1 MVKNKI
7 LAEYWTLK
15 EVNDAFAKMHP
26 EELQYD
32 LKAEVFLVLCEM
44 NEEKLIGLYERNELK
59 FYIVRIML
67 NMIKSDRST
76 FYKNYRNYTEFID
89 PDYVKNDGKDPSFNN
104 YWKYVDFI
112 EKKDRKTFYK
122 KKSNNT
128 EYIDTDHFLDNDDR
142 TNLFE
147 KLETNMNGLH
157 WYNATL
163 FKLYAIDFK
172 KNAKELSR
180 KTGIPYMS
188 IVRTINKTKKQMKTN
203 IRK

>member
-1 MVKNKI
+1 MVKNEI
-7 LAEYWTLK
+7 LAQYWTSK
-15 EVNDAFAKMHP
+15 EVNDAFDKMHP
-26 EELQYD
+26 EELRYD

-44 NEEKLIGLYERNELK
+44 NEDKLVGLYERNELK

-76 FYKNYRNYTEFID
+76 FYKNYRNYTEFVD
-89 PDYVKNDGKDPSFNN
+89 QDFVSDDYD
-104 YWKYVDFI
+104 
-112 EKKDRKTFYK
+112 KT
-122 KKSNNT
+122 NM
-128 EYIDTDHFLDNDDR
+128 
-142 TNLFE
+142 FE

-157 WYNATL
+157 WYNKEIL
-163 FKLYAIDFK
+163 KLYAIDFK

-188 IVRTINKTKKQMKTN
+188 IIRTINKTKKQMKTN

>member
-1 MVKNKI
+1 MVKNEI
-7 LAEYWTLK
+7 LAQYWTSK
-15 EVNDAFAKMHP
+15 EVNDAFDKMHP
-26 EELQYD
+26 EELRYD

-44 NEEKLIGLYERNELK
+44 NEDKLVGLYERNELK

-76 FYKNYRNYTEFID
+76 FYKNYRNYTEFVD
-89 PDYVKNDGKDPSFNN
+89 QDYVSDD
-104 YWKYVDFI
+104 YD
-112 EKKDRKTFYK
+112 KT
-122 KKSNNT
+122 NM
-128 EYIDTDHFLDNDDR
+128 
-142 TNLFE
+142 FE

-157 WYNATL
+157 WYNKEIL
-163 FKLYAIDFK
+163 KLYAIDFK

-188 IVRTINKTKKQMKTN
+188 IIRTINKTKKQMKTN

>member
-44 NEEKLIGLYERNELK
+44 NEDKLIGMYERNELK
-59 FYIVRIML
+59 FYIVRVML
-67 NMIKSDRST
+67 NMIKSDRSN
-76 FYKNYRNYTEFID
+76 FYKSYRNYTE
-89 PDYVKNDGKDPSFNN
+89 
-104 YWKYVDFI
+104 YVDN
-112 EKKDRKTFYK
+112 D
-122 KKSNNT
+122 T
-128 EYIDTDHFLDNDDR
+128 EVIVDFDKLDLVD
-142 TNLFE
+142 
-147 KLETNMNGLH
+147 KLEKNLEGLH
-157 WYNATL
+157 WYNKEIL
-163 FKLYAIDFK
+163 KLYAIDFK

>member
-7 LAEYWTLK
+7 LAEYWDLK
-15 EVNDAFAKMHP
+15 EVNDAFAKMQP

-44 NEEKLIGLYERNELK
+44 NEDKLKGMYERNELK

-76 FYKNYRNYTEFID
+76 FYKNYRNHIEFVDVDKDFEIINYDKMDLID
-89 PDYVKNDGKDPSFNN
+89 
-104 YWKYVDFI
+104 
-112 EKKDRKTFYK
+112 
-122 KKSNNT
+122 
-128 EYIDTDHFLDNDDR
+128 
-142 TNLFE
+142 
-147 KLETNMNGLH
+147 KLEKNLEGLH
-157 WYNATL
+157 WYNKEIL
-163 FKLYAIDFK
+163 KLYAIDFK

-188 IVRTINKTKKQMKTN
+188 LVRTINKTKKQMKTN

>member
-1 MVKNKI
+1 MVKNEI
-7 LAEYWTLK
+7 LAQYWTSK
-15 EVNDAFAKMHP
+15 EVNDAFDKMHP
-26 EELQYD
+26 EELRYD

-44 NEEKLIGLYERNELK
+44 NEDKLVGLFERNELK

-76 FYKNYRNYTEFID
+76 FYKNYRNYTEFVD
-89 PDYVKNDGKDPSFNN
+89 QDYVSDD
-104 YWKYVDFI
+104 YD
-112 EKKDRKTFYK
+112 KT
-122 KKSNNT
+122 NM
-128 EYIDTDHFLDNDDR
+128 
-142 TNLFE
+142 FE

-157 WYNATL
+157 WYNKEIL
-163 FKLYAIDFK
+163 KLYAIDFK

-188 IVRTINKTKKQMKTN
+188 IIRTINKTKKQMKTN

>member
-1 MVKNKI
+1 MDKNEI

-15 EVNDAFAKMHP
+15 EVNDAFAKMQP

-44 NEEKLIGLYERNELK
+44 NEDKLVGMFERNELK

-76 FYKNYRNYTEFID
+76 FYKNYRNYSEFVD
-89 PDYVKNDGKDPSFNN
+89 QDYATD
-104 YWKYVDFI
+104 DF
-112 EKKDRKTFYK
+112 EK
-122 KKSNNT
+122 
-128 EYIDTDHFLDNDDR
+128 TDM
-142 TNLFE
+142 FE
-147 KLETNMNGLH
+147 KLELNLEGLH
-157 WYNATL
+157 WYNKEML
-163 FKLYAIDFK
+163 KLYAIDFK

-188 IVRTINKTKKQMKTN
+188 IIRTINKTKKQMKTN

>member
-15 EVNDAFAKMHP
+15 EVNDAFAKMQP

-44 NEEKLIGLYERNELK
+44 NEEKLIGMYERNELK
-59 FYIVRIML
+59 FYIVRVML
-67 NMIKSDRST
+67 NMIKSDRSN
-76 FYKNYRNYTEFID
+76 FYKSYRNYTE
-89 PDYVKNDGKDPSFNN
+89 
-104 YWKYVDFI
+104 YVDN
-112 EKKDRKTFYK
+112 D
-122 KKSNNT
+122 T
-128 EYIDTDHFLDNDDR
+128 EAIVDFDKLDLVD
-142 TNLFE
+142 
-147 KLETNMNGLH
+147 KLEKNLEGLH
-157 WYNATL
+157 WYNKEIL
-163 FKLYAIDFK
+163 KLYAIDFK

>member
-44 NEEKLIGLYERNELK
+44 NEDKLIGMYESNELK
-59 FYIVRIML
+59 FYILRIML
-67 NMIKSDRST
+67 NMIKIDRSN
-76 FYKNYRNYTEFID
+76 FYKSYRNYTE
-89 PDYVKNDGKDPSFNN
+89 
-104 YWKYVDFI
+104 YVDNDTEAEVNF
-112 EKKDRKTFYK
+112 D
-122 KKSNNT
+122 KS
-128 EYIDTDHFLDNDDR
+128 DLVD
-142 TNLFE
+142 
-147 KLETNMNGLH
+147 KLEKNLEGLH
-157 WYNATL
+157 WYNKEIL
-163 FKLYAIDFK
+163 KLYAIDFK

>member
-1 MVKNKI
+1 MVKNEI
-7 LAEYWTLK
+7 LAQYWTSK
-15 EVNDAFAKMHP
+15 EVNDAFEKMQP
-26 EELQYD
+26 EELRYD

-44 NEEKLIGLYERNELK
+44 NEEKLIGMFERNELK

-76 FYKNYRNYTEFID
+76 FYKNYRNYTEFTDQDFVID
-89 PDYVKNDGKDPSFNN
+89 DYD
-104 YWKYVDFI
+104 
-112 EKKDRKTFYK
+112 KT
-122 KKSNNT
+122 SM
-128 EYIDTDHFLDNDDR
+128 
-142 TNLFE
+142 FE
-147 KLETNMNGLH
+147 KLEENMEGLH
-157 WYNATL
+157 WYNKEIL
-163 FKLYAIDFK
+163 KLYAIDFK

>member
-15 EVNDAFAKMHP
+15 EVNDAFAKMQP

-67 NMIKSDRST
+67 NMIKSDRSN
-76 FYKNYRNYTEFID
+76 FYKSYRNYTE
-89 PDYVKNDGKDPSFNN
+89 
-104 YWKYVDFI
+104 YVDN
-112 EKKDRKTFYK
+112 D
-122 KKSNNT
+122 T
-128 EYIDTDHFLDNDDR
+128 ETEIDFDKLDLVDKLSK
-142 TNLFE
+142 NLE
-147 KLETNMNGLH
+147 GLH

-163 FKLYAIDFK
+163 LKLYAIDFK

-188 IVRTINKTKKQMKTN
+188 IIRTINKTKKQMKQN

>member
-1 MVKNKI
+1 MVKNEI
-7 LAEYWTLK
+7 LAQYWTSK
-15 EVNDAFAKMHP
+15 EVNEAFDKMHP
-26 EELQYD
+26 EELRYD

-44 NEEKLIGLYERNELK
+44 EDEKLVGLYDRNELK

-76 FYKNYRNYTEFID
+76 FYKNYRNYTEFVD
-89 PDYVKNDGKDPSFNN
+89 QDFVSDDYD
-104 YWKYVDFI
+104 
-112 EKKDRKTFYK
+112 KT
-122 KKSNNT
+122 NM
-128 EYIDTDHFLDNDDR
+128 
-142 TNLFE
+142 FE

-157 WYNATL
+157 WYNKEIL
-163 FKLYAIDFK
+163 KLYAIDFK

-188 IVRTINKTKKQMKTN
+188 IIRTINKTKKQMKTN

>member
-32 LKAEVFLVLCEM
+32 LKAEVFLILCEM
-44 NEEKLIGLYERNELK
+44 NEEKLIGMYERNELK

-67 NMIKSDRST
+67 NMIKSDRSN
-76 FYKNYRNYTEFID
+76 FYKSYRNYTE
-89 PDYVKNDGKDPSFNN
+89 
-104 YWKYVDFI
+104 YVD
-112 EKKDRKTFYK
+112 
-122 KKSNNT
+122 N
-128 EYIDTDHFLDNDDR
+128 DTIAEVNFDKLDLVD
-142 TNLFE
+142 
-147 KLETNMNGLH
+147 KLEKNLEGLH
-157 WYNATL
+157 WYNKEIL
-163 FKLYAIDFK
+163 KLYAIDFK

>member
-7 LAEYWTLK
+7 LAEYWDLK
-15 EVNDAFAKMHP
+15 EVNDAFAKMQP

-44 NEEKLIGLYERNELK
+44 NEDKLKGMYERNELK
-59 FYIVRIML
+59 FYIVRTML

-76 FYKNYRNYTEFID
+76 FYKNYRNHIEFVDVDKDFEIINYDKMDLID
-89 PDYVKNDGKDPSFNN
+89 
-104 YWKYVDFI
+104 
-112 EKKDRKTFYK
+112 
-122 KKSNNT
+122 
-128 EYIDTDHFLDNDDR
+128 
-142 TNLFE
+142 
-147 KLETNMNGLH
+147 KLENNLEGLH
-157 WYNATL
+157 WYNKEIL
-163 FKLYAIDFK
+163 KLYAIDFK

-188 IVRTINKTKKQMKTN
+188 LVRTINKTKKQMKTN

>member
-44 NEEKLIGLYERNELK
+44 NEEKLIGMYERNELK
-59 FYIVRIML
+59 FYIVRTML
-67 NMIKSDRST
+67 NMIKSDRSN
-76 FYKNYRNYTEFID
+76 FYKSYRNYTE
-89 PDYVKNDGKDPSFNN
+89 
-104 YWKYVDFI
+104 YVDN
-112 EKKDRKTFYK
+112 D
-122 KKSNNT
+122 T
-128 EYIDTDHFLDNDDR
+128 EAEVNFDKLDLVD
-142 TNLFE
+142 
-147 KLETNMNGLH
+147 KLEKNLEGLH
-157 WYNATL
+157 WYNKEIL
-163 FKLYAIDFK
+163 KLYAIDFK